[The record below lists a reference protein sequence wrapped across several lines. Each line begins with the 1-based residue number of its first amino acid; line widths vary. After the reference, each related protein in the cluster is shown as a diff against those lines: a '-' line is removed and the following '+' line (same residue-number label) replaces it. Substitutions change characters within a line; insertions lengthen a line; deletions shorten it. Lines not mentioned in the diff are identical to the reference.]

1 MRGGWFAT
9 IRQASADIGLRG
21 GELQGWSGRPGAEAI
36 DRWHRGQGLP
46 VAAKP
51 SIGWRL
57 LGTVSAVLAGM
68 AARRLTVKGWQ
79 AATGKNPPANPA
91 APGTEWREAIPYAI
105 AAGATMG
112 LARML
117 ATRKAAG
124 YYRKSTGHLPPGMEE
139 VT

>member
-1 MRGGWFAT
+1 M
-9 IRQASADIGLRG
+9 
-21 GELQGWSGRPGAEAI
+21 
-36 DRWHRGQGLP
+36 
-46 VAAKP
+46 AANP

-57 LGTVSAVLAGM
+57 LGTLSAVLAGV
-68 AARRLTVKGWQ
+68 AARKLMVKGWR
-79 AATGKNPPANPA
+79 ATTGNNPPANPA
-91 APGTEWREAIPYAI
+91 APGTRWREAIPYAI
-105 AAGATMG
+105 ASGAAMG

>member
-1 MRGGWFAT
+1 M
-9 IRQASADIGLRG
+9 
-21 GELQGWSGRPGAEAI
+21 
-36 DRWHRGQGLP
+36 
-46 VAAKP
+46 AANP

-57 LGTVSAVLAGM
+57 LGGLSAVLAGV
-68 AARRLTVKGWQ
+68 AARKVLTKGWS
-79 AATGKNPPANPA
+79 ATTGNSPPANPA
-91 APGTEWREAIPYAI
+91 APGTRWREAIPFAI
-105 AAGATMG
+105 ASGAAMG

>member
-1 MRGGWFAT
+1 M
-9 IRQASADIGLRG
+9 
-21 GELQGWSGRPGAEAI
+21 
-36 DRWHRGQGLP
+36 
-46 VAAKP
+46 AANP

-57 LGTVSAVLAGM
+57 FGTASAVLAGI
-68 AARRLTVKGWQ
+68 AARKLMVRGWR
-79 AATGKNPPANPA
+79 AATGNNPPANPA
-91 APGTEWREAIPYAI
+91 APGTQWREAIPYALASG
-105 AAGATMG
+105 AAMG

>member
-1 MRGGWFAT
+1 M
-9 IRQASADIGLRG
+9 
-21 GELQGWSGRPGAEAI
+21 
-36 DRWHRGQGLP
+36 
-46 VAAKP
+46 AAKP

-57 LGTVSAVLAGM
+57 LGGLSAVLAGI
-68 AARRLTVKGWQ
+68 AARKALTKGWS
-79 AATGKNPPANPA
+79 ATTGNAPPANPA
-91 APGTEWREAIPYAI
+91 APGTRWREAIPFAI
-105 AAGATMG
+105 ASGAAMG

>member
-1 MRGGWFAT
+1 M
-9 IRQASADIGLRG
+9 
-21 GELQGWSGRPGAEAI
+21 
-36 DRWHRGQGLP
+36 
-46 VAAKP
+46 AAKP

-57 LGTVSAVLAGM
+57 FGTGSAVLAGM
-68 AARRLTVKGWQ
+68 ATRRLFVRGWR
-79 AATGKNPPANPA
+79 AATGGNPPANPA
-91 APGTEWREAIPYAI
+91 APGTQWREAIPFALASG
-105 AAGATMG
+105 AAMG